1 MRKLKSKK
9 YVKYLA
15 MALFGVAL
23 FLIFENKF
31 MAFNAYTH
39 KFVTKN
45 GLEIIEKFNNDLS
58 DAGKK
63 VLFDDKDKKFWE
75 TVEAYSL
82 KPDEDE
88 IYGGYKYHFYN
99 FITEKNFMNEKD
111 SALNRLDMHFNN
123 AVNEYKNKNSKL
135 AYQELGR
142 AIHFLEDLNTPVH
155 VVYQLSYE
163 AVSKFPL
170 HVRFEKKCD
179 EVCKQ
184 ISIKEKFEDVSLNK
198 LEYYEANSLET
209 IGQASSILS
218 ENNFF
223 GLENNFAKVS
233 EKSANNAIYNA
244 LDRVVGLLYKFFKQ
258 ISL

>member
-1 MRKLKSKK
+1 MCKLKNKK
-9 YVKYLA
+9 YVKYIIA
-15 MALFGVAL
+15 TLFGMVL

-31 MAFNAYTH
+31 MAFNSCAH
-39 KFVTKN
+39 RFVTKSS
-45 GLEIIEKFNNDLS
+45 LEIITKYNNDLS
-58 DAGKK
+58 KAGKK
-63 VLFDDKDKKFWE
+63 VLFKDKDKKFWD
-75 TVEAYSL
+75 TVEEYSL

-123 AVNEYKNKNSKL
+123 AVNEYKSKNYEL

-155 VVYQLSYE
+155 VVYQMPHD
-163 AVSKFPL
+163 AVVKFPL
-170 HVRFEKKCD
+170 HVKFEKKCD

-184 ISIKEKFEDVSLNK
+184 ISIQEKLDNISSSK
-198 LEYYEANSLET
+198 LRYYKVNSLET
-209 IGQASSILS
+209 IAQSSSVLS

-223 GLENNFAKVS
+223 GLESNFTKVS
-233 EKSANNAIYNA
+233 EKIANNAVFNA
-244 LDRVVGLLYKFFKQ
+244 LDRVTGLLYKFFRQVKM
-258 ISL
+258 